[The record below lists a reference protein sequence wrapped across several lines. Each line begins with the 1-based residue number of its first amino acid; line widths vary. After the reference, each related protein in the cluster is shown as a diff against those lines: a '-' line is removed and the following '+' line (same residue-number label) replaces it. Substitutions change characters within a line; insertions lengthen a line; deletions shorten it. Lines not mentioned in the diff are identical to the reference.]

1 MKLNLIAVL
10 LIVFHW
16 SGALSTPLSGEDV
29 KWLNR
34 ITYGINSQT
43 VESYQKQGRKSY
55 LDAQLNS
62 GVDDKLPAAVSEMI
76 SKLVIEQK
84 PVEIIVGDL
93 KQEEQRIRKLPV
105 KEKSKAQKARNR
117 FMNSLVKESIQRHLL
132 RAVHSP
138 AQVKEQMTWFWLNHF
153 SIFRAKGAVRYL
165 LADYEASAIRPHVL
179 GKFRDMV
186 MATLRHPAMLVY
198 LDNSH
203 NAVGKIN
210 ENYARE
216 LMELH
221 TLGIDGGYSQQDVQ
235 ELARILTG
243 AGISWTDKPVK
254 HLDKKLERYYLRDG
268 SFVFNPKRHDFGEKQ
283 FLGKKIGGDG
293 FGEIEQVVDMLARHP
308 STARFISHKLAVYFV
323 SDTPPPALVERMV
336 KTFQSSDGDIAA
348 TLHTLFESEEF
359 VASLGKKISDP
370 MHYIVAALRFA
381 YDGQS
386 IAELSPAIDW
396 LDKLGEPLYGHL
408 TPDGYGMTEKD
419 WISSGQLT
427 KRFEIAKQIVN
438 SKLSS
443 ADKTAFL
450 KAQKLSDKPLYQTIE
465 PILSAQTKAALAK
478 AASAEEW
485 NSFLLSAPEFIYR

>member
-10 LIVFHW
+10 LIVIHW
-16 SGALSTPLSGEDV
+16 SGALSAPLSGEDV

-34 ITYGINSQT
+34 ITYGINSQA
-43 VESYQKQGRKSY
+43 VESYQKQGRKQY
-55 LDAQLNS
+55 LDAQLTNPA
-62 GVDDKLPAAVSEMI
+62 DDKLPAYVSEMLAN
-76 SKLVIEQK
+76 LVIEQK
-84 PVEIIVGDL
+84 PAEMIVQDL
-93 KQEEQRIRKLPV
+93 KKEDRRIHRLPV
-105 KEKSKAQKARNR
+105 QEKPKAQKARNR
-117 FMNSLVKESIQRHLL
+117 YMNSLIKESAQRHLL
-132 RAVHSP
+132 RALYSS

-153 SIFRAKGAVRYL
+153 SIFRGKGAVRYL
-165 LADYEASAIRPHVL
+165 LADYEESAIRPHVL
-179 GKFRDMV
+179 GKFRDLL
-186 MATLRHPAMLVY
+186 MATVRHPAMLFY

-221 TLGIDGGYSQQDVQ
+221 TLGIDGGYTQQDVQ

-243 AGISWTDKPVK
+243 AGVSWTNKPLK

-268 SFVFNPKRHDFGEKQ
+268 NFVFNPKRHDFGEKQ

-323 SDTPPPALVERMV
+323 SDTPPPALVERV
-336 KTFQSSDGDIAA
+336 AKTFQSSDGDIAA

-370 MHYIVAALRFA
+370 MHYVVAALRFA

-386 IAELSPAIDW
+386 ITELSPPIEW

-427 KRFEIAKQIVN
+427 KRFEIAKQLVN

-443 ADKTAFL
+443 ADRSAGL
-450 KAQKLSDKPLYQTIE
+450 KAQKLSDKPLYQTLE
-465 PILSAQTKAALAK
+465 SILSAQTKAALAK

-485 NSFLLSAPEFIYR
+485 NTFLLSAPEFVYR

>member
-1 MKLNLIAVL
+1 MKLKLITAL
-10 LIVFHW
+10 LILFNW
-16 SGALSTPLSGEDV
+16 SVALSGPLSAEDV

-34 ITYGINSQT
+34 LTYGINSQT
-43 VESYQKQGRKSY
+43 LASYQKQGRKQY
-55 LDAQLNS
+55 LDAQLTERA
-62 GVDDKLPAAVSEMI
+62 DDKLPADVDAMI
-76 SKLVIEQK
+76 TNLVIEQK
-84 PVEIIVGDL
+84 PAEMIVQDL
-93 KQEEQRIRKLPV
+93 KREERRIHRMPV
-105 KEKSKAQKARNR
+105 ETKPKAQKARNR
-117 FMNSLVKESIQRHLL
+117 YMNSLINESIQRHLL
-132 RAVHSP
+132 RALYSP

-153 SIFRAKGAVRYL
+153 SVFRGKGAVRYL
-165 LADYEASAIRPHVL
+165 LADYEESAIRPHVL
-179 GKFRDMV
+179 GKFRDLL
-186 MATLRHPAMLVY
+186 MATVRHPAMLFY

-243 AGISWTDKPVK
+243 AGVSWANKPIK
-254 HLDKKLERYYLRDG
+254 NLDKKLERYYLRDG
-268 SFVFNPKRHDFGEKQ
+268 NFVFNPKRHDFGEKQ
-283 FLGKKIGGDG
+283 FLGKKIAGDG

-323 SDTPPPALVERMV
+323 SDTPPPALVERMA
-336 KTFQSSDGDIAA
+336 KTFQGSDGDIAA

-359 VASLGKKISDP
+359 TASLGKKISDP

-386 IAELSPAIDW
+386 ITKLNPAIEW
-396 LDKLGEPLYGHL
+396 LDKLSEPLYGHL

-427 KRFEIAKQIVN
+427 KRFEIARQIVDSN
-438 SKLSS
+438 LA
-443 ADKTAFL
+443 ADKSAALTTR
-450 KAQKLSDKPLYQTIE
+450 KLADKPLYQAIE
-465 PILSAQTKAALAK
+465 PVLSAQTKAALAK
-478 AASAEEW
+478 AASAGEW
-485 NSFLLSAPEFIYR
+485 NAFMLSAPEFIYR